1 VADAV
6 RQADHLSL
14 VGVAGYEG
22 ALAHDSEEASRR
34 VVAAY
39 LADLATLH
47 ERLLENGWYD
57 PDREPVVTAGGSA
70 YFEVVAEV
78 LGRLVGTGARVVLR
92 SGAYLAHDDGFYRAI
107 SPLGAHPRSDGPQL
121 RSAMHGWVR
130 VTSQPEPGLAL
141 FDAGK
146 RDLPFDEGL
155 PEVQVRRP
163 RRPGDPVERL
173 DGVSVTALN
182 DQHGFLAFDDDG
194 QPKVRIG
201 DELRLGL
208 SHPCTAFDKW
218 TLVPVIDDPDA
229 ADPVVVDLVRT
240 WF

>member
-1 VADAV
+1 
-6 RQADHLSL
+6 
-14 VGVAGYEG
+14 
-22 ALAHDSEEASRR
+22 
-34 VVAAY
+34 
-39 LADLATLH
+39 
-47 ERLLENGWYD
+47 
-57 PDREPVVTAGGSA
+57 
-70 YFEVVAEV
+70 
-78 LGRLVGTGARVVLR
+78 
-92 SGAYLAHDDGFYRAI
+92 
-107 SPLGAHPRSDGPQL
+107 
-121 RSAMHGWVR
+121 MHGWVR
-130 VTSQPEPGLAL
+130 ISSQPEPGLAI